1 MSLSAVAIHRPVA
14 TSMICVGVMLL
25 GLVSYGG
32 LPVDLLPDIG
42 TPRITLMTRAVG
54 LAPHEIETEV
64 TRRIEGAVSGVQGQ
78 QRVTSVSR
86 EGMSV
91 VTITFPW
98 GIDLDLAALHV
109 REEVDGVIDQLPETA
124 DRPTVLRWDPG
135 SEPVMGVAVAG
146 PGTLAALRELVEAV
160 VVSRLEQ
167 VEGIAGAQV
176 TGGAE
181 REIEV
186 KLDADRLALF
196 GLTVSNVKSALESAN
211 TSASSGTVLQGDF
224 AYAVRVVGEFLQVDD
239 ISMVPVGQT
248 QQGALLTIA
257 DIGTVIDGARP
268 RQAGALLNGSPAV
281 GVLMYKES
289 GINTIEAV
297 AAAQVALDELRAQY
311 PTLTIAVAFEN
322 ASFIS
327 EAIDSVVQN
336 ISIGGFFAFAILFL
350 FLKDP
355 RNPILLGISI
365 PVSLIATFV
374 LCYFSGITLNI
385 MTLGGLALGVGML
398 VDNSIVV
405 LENIFRHRQLG
416 AGADEAADRGA
427 SEVAMAVTAATLT
440 TVAVF
445 LPVAYVQGVAGELFA
460 PQAWTVT
467 FSLVASLV
475 VSLTVLPMLAA
486 RFMRLAEG
494 EVFRDPFAE
503 VDDAAPEAIRE
514 EPPAPERDFHPAEH
528 PEEEEEEEH
537 STPQGR
543 LRPIAAIR
551 RQAAAARA
559 RLVTLGTWAVALPL
573 FWLRGLVWLLTALL
587 RPVATGFSSL
597 YDGFAHLYH
606 LALETCLQ
614 HKLLTVMGCSALIVW
629 GAATA
634 WRMPWEL
641 MPPVNTGRFEVRLD
655 APPGTPYERLEQ
667 MVRDLDV
674 AVRSVPGVASTFATV
689 GLETATAPG
698 AASGALDLAPT
709 RAFLTVVMA
718 GARSRS
724 RADRQESAMAAV
736 RQTAAR
742 FRETTVL
749 IDPERSPLQMLL
761 GREAVGFRIALS
773 GDDLDVLDRLAT
785 EASRRLAEVPGL
797 DDVLAH
803 NAKGNPEIRLVVDR
817 DAVSRYELQMRQVTD
832 VLVGALQG
840 MLADTQFAEFDRRID
855 IRVSARSDVD
865 GLAAVLDRTFPTA
878 NGPIPMRELVDEQIT
893 AGPTEILRTDRM
905 REIPITA
912 TLTGIRLSEAV
923 EGAETVLA
931 EMSFPPGYRYVIAGE
946 REAVESSF
954 RSLGWALAL
963 AALLVYMVMAAQFES
978 LNHPFV
984 ILLTLPLGWVGVVFG
999 LTLTGQSINVIVI
1012 IGAVVLTGIVVNDA
1026 IVKVD
1031 TINRLRAEGYG
1042 RRRAV
1047 LEGSA
1052 MRLRPI
1058 VMTSVTTTFALIP
1071 MALGLGAGAE
1081 LQRPLAIAI
1090 IGGESIG
1097 TLLTLLVIPVF
1108 YEILDRKNNH
1118 SLTPEE
1124 AEATT

>member
-14 TSMICVGVMLL
+14 TSMMCVGVILL

-42 TPRITLMTRAVG
+42 TPRITLMTRAIG
-54 LAPHEIETEV
+54 LAPNEIETEV
-64 TRRIEGAVSGVQGQ
+64 TRRIEAAVSGVQGQ

-91 VTITFPW
+91 VTVTFPW
-98 GIDLDLAALHV
+98 GVDLDLAALHV
-109 REEVDGVIDQLPETA
+109 REEVDAVIDQLPETA

-146 PGTLAALRELVEAV
+146 PGELAALRELVEAV

-186 KLDADRLALF
+186 KLDADRLALY

-211 TSASSGTVLQGDF
+211 SSASSGTVLQGDF
-224 AYAVRVVGEFLQVDD
+224 AYAVRVVGEFLRVDD

-248 QQGALLTIA
+248 RQGVLLTVA

-289 GINTIEAV
+289 GVNTIEAV
-297 AAAQVALDELRAQY
+297 AAAEVALDELRAQY
-311 PTLTIAVAFEN
+311 PTLTIAMAFEN

-336 ISIGGFFAFAILFL
+336 IAIGGLFAFAVLFL

-355 RNPILLGISI
+355 RNPILLGVSI
-365 PVSLIATFV
+365 PVSLVATFV
-374 LCYFSGITLNI
+374 LCYFTGITLNI

-416 AGADEAADRGA
+416 AGADEAADKGA

-467 FSLVASLV
+467 FSLLASLV

-494 EVFRDPFAE
+494 EVFRDPFAAVE
-503 VDDAAPEAIRE
+503 ADDAVPAAIRE
-514 EPPAPERDFHPAEH
+514 ETRARDVDLHRGDQSPAPQRRF
-528 PEEEEEEEH
+528 
-537 STPQGR
+537 G
-543 LRPIAAIR
+543 PIAAAR
-551 RQAAAARA
+551 RGAATGRA
-559 RLVTLGTWAVALPL
+559 GLVTLGTWAVSLPL

-587 RPVATGFSSL
+587 RPIAAGFGSL
-597 YDGFAHLYH
+597 YDGFEHLYH
-606 LALETCLQ
+606 RALETCLR
-614 HKLLTVMGCSALIVW
+614 HKLLTIIGCAVLVAGS
-629 GAATA
+629 AATA
-634 WRMPWEL
+634 WNMPWEL
-641 MPPVNTGRFEVRLD
+641 MPPVNTGRFEVRID
-655 APPGTPYERLEQ
+655 APPGTPYARLEQ
-667 MVRDLDV
+667 MVRDLD
-674 AVRSVPGVASTFATV
+674 AVVRAAPGVASTFATV

-718 GARSRS
+718 GDRSRR
-724 RADRQESAMAAV
+724 RAELQESAMATV
-736 RQTAAR
+736 RRTAGR
-742 FRETTVL
+742 FRATTIL

-761 GREAVGFRIALS
+761 GSESVGFRIALR
-773 GDDLDVLDRLAT
+773 GDDLDVLDRLAA
-785 EASRRLAEVPGL
+785 EAARRLAEIPGL

-803 NAKGNPEIRLVVDR
+803 NAKGNPEIRLIVDR
-817 DAVSRYELQMRQVTD
+817 EAVARYELQMRQVTD

-840 MLADTQFAEFDRRID
+840 TLADTQFAEFDRRID

-865 GLAAVLDRTFPTA
+865 GLATVLDRTFPAA
-878 NGPIPMRELVDEQIT
+878 NGPIPLRELVTQQIT
-893 AGPTEILRTDRM
+893 AGPTEILHTDRM

-912 TLTGIRLSEAV
+912 TLTAVRLSEAV
-923 EGAETVLA
+923 ERAEAALA
-931 EMSFPPGYRYVIAGE
+931 EMRFPPGYRYVIAGE
-946 REAVESSF
+946 REAVQSSF

-984 ILLTLPLGWVGVVFG
+984 ILLTLPLGWVGVVLG
-999 LTLTGQSINVIVI
+999 LTVTGQSINIIAI
-1012 IGAVVLTGIVVNDA
+1012 IGAVVLTGIIVNDA

-1031 TINRLRAEGYG
+1031 TINRLRAAGYG

-1058 VMTSVTTTFALIP
+1058 VMTSVTTTLALIP
-1071 MALGLGAGAE
+1071 MAMGLGAGAE

-1090 IGGESIG
+1090 IGGETTG

-1108 YEILDRKNNH
+1108 YEVLDRKRKH
-1118 SLTPEE
+1118 SPTPEE
-1124 AEATT
+1124 AATAT